1 MKAPKRKAAL
11 YADQQALERL
21 ALAIFDADR
30 TMTLERAYQMA
41 LEELAKAGA

>member
-21 ALAIFDADR
+21 ALAIGRKQAHNVP
-30 TMTLERAYQMA
+30 
-41 LEELAKAGA
+41 